1 MAANT
6 SVAIPTDRA
15 SGTTPEA
22 RFFVSET
29 RYARL
34 RPPSSNTGVILTF
47 TPRTLPSTGAENGR
61 FFFGFFL
68 SAKS

>member
-15 SGTTPEA
+15 RGTTPEA
-22 RFFVSET
+22 RFFVSEN
-29 RYARL
+29 RQLRL
-34 RPPSSNTGVILTF
+34 GPPSSNTGVILTF